1 MIKSKYIKAK
11 IIKNWIET
19 EWPSQS
25 PDLNPIEHLWNQ
37 LEIRI
42 QKRPNKFKN
51 NVELETT
58 LHEEWNQIPRN
69 IYMNL
74 IESMPRRKEAVIS
87 NNGRPMK
94 C

>member
-1 MIKSKYIKAK
+1 M
-11 IIKNWIET
+11 KN
-19 EWPSQS
+19 WPSQS

-42 QKRPNKFKN
+42 RKRPNKFKN
-51 NVELETT
+51 NVELEAV

-69 IYMNL
+69 IYINMNL
-74 IESMPRRKEAVIS
+74 IESMPRRMEAVIP
-87 NNGRPMK
+87 NNGWPTK